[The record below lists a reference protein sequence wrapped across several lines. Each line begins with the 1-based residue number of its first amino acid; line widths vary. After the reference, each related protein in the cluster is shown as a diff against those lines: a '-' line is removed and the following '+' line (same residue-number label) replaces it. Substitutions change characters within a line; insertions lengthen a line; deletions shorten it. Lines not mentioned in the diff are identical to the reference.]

1 VRAIGIRSLRFAICV
16 LLVLGP
22 VGPACGAKGDSPLR
36 KPSLYR
42 LVFGPLEP
50 WSLDRPPRPFAE
62 LCFEDRTI
70 LGHLTETD
78 ARQLLEKVG
87 DRELALWRV
96 GARAAATLRFRG
108 LAKLRRWTPDA
119 ALRLSFFGGP
129 LRIHFWD
136 GKQGLALYCY
146 PGPPH
151 WAAYRTTCYPG
162 KQPAAQ
168 PPPGQPPPMLL
179 LATDDYRAARLG
191 GNTCEVRCQDGV
203 VVLTKGDVRL
213 LTAPLGGQPAAV
225 YLESPG
231 PQGVMLGDLAMCRSG
246 PAPDDPLPQ
255 HPLVLGQQPPAAL
268 AWQEELS
275 QGTRFARLADG
286 SVELSAQ
293 PAAGP
298 AWVTLPMPRPGL
310 YEVALEL
317 QSASPGSG
325 LFLSDGQR
333 PPFQGIEFVQYPK
346 STWTVL
352 LPSGYGKKP
361 AAAAGP
367 DHEQRAVPYAG
378 GRQWLRLVSTPKV
391 WKCWTSGDGVHWG
404 QAPLP
409 LRGGQAAR
417 FVGLYVDASPKRPPP
432 DSNAGAAI
440 RVRAVQVRQLDGITT
455 LAPEDLQK
463 AAFARLAETGTK
475 ANGTE
480 VSAWRAWAEAGRPTG
495 AEPAAWRI
503 ACAAAGLAAGG
514 AWSPE
519 VARAALEDL
528 LAEGLRRAGS
538 LEARL
543 ALLQD
548 VALLAGPDGT
558 DERYLACWEQLLRS
572 LLADGSQADFD
583 LARRSFMVASLGP
596 GPKKAPAWQVGDVP
610 VPWQIARDRLLL
622 LVARQQW
629 DELYRWC
636 GQLVYWHRGPDR
648 RVVWLPEQAPL
659 GNLVEWVVEE
669 LGAARSSQDGRK
681 TVAPEMN
688 WQRSLALPVN
698 REALNFLSELQAAAA
713 DRLFPDVAHG
723 LAAAS
728 LPSGGGLV
736 PDMEDAVLYASFPTA
751 VQLLVD
757 RYPQIRQ
764 AISDSTTAAD
774 RLRVAETM
782 AQGDPSAVERLT
794 VQYCGTPV
802 AASAYA
808 WLGDRALS
816 GGTFVRAWADYR
828 RAEAAALPAERPVLA
843 ARIRL
848 ASALLGR
855 DEGQPVHLPV
865 QLGGQEITPE
875 QFEQWVREILGR
887 DRPAEPSP
895 ARPQEQP
902 PGKRGPGT
910 LRVPFV
916 RSRAPSEAWSRAV
929 PANGDRVPP
938 GCLFPLEPERRASF
952 DGDLG
957 QAGPPDPATPG
968 ALPLSAAGDWPARQ
982 LATVAAGDL
991 LLASN
996 RFQLAAFALPDGQRR
1011 WVYGLG
1017 KEQGPMHG
1025 WPLVPMRPAVAGQR
1039 VYARLLPK
1047 SGHPQIA
1054 CLDLASGQRLWQR
1067 DCPGDIISDPLLLGP
1082 RLLVLAVE
1090 SLAGQ
1095 PAAPLWWV
1103 EMDRDSGDVLAR
1115 KLLLEL
1121 RSPWAAHQTCQATV
1135 VGQRVVVT
1143 VGGLV
1148 FSFDPDQQICW
1159 LRSNLCPPP
1168 PLDPSPGTLYPEPPL
1183 AANGR
1188 LYVTQSGLLSVEC
1201 LDAETGQLHWR
1212 RCLLGLGRILGLVD
1226 GRLLVRAGES
1236 LMALR
1241 AETGDVLWRH
1251 EVPALLEG
1259 IVQPDAE
1266 LLLCGGRQQL
1276 EGGTFCPVLD
1286 WLDLN
1291 TGRTLAR
1298 SPLTGLPSKS
1308 PALGPMLAAGNRLWC
1323 FTGVYRKDNSLEP
1336 QRDLLELVPKG
1347 PAEPP

>member
-1 VRAIGIRSLRFAICV
+1 
-16 LLVLGP
+16 
-22 VGPACGAKGDSPLR
+22 
-36 KPSLYR
+36 
-42 LVFGPLEP
+42 
-50 WSLDRPPRPFAE
+50 
-62 LCFEDRTI
+62 
-70 LGHLTETD
+70 
-78 ARQLLEKVG
+78 
-87 DRELALWRV
+87 
-96 GARAAATLRFRG
+96 
-108 LAKLRRWTPDA
+108 
-119 ALRLSFFGGP
+119 
-129 LRIHFWD
+129 
-136 GKQGLALYCY
+136 
-146 PGPPH
+146 
-151 WAAYRTTCYPG
+151 
-162 KQPAAQ
+162 
-168 PPPGQPPPMLL
+168 
-179 LATDDYRAARLG
+179 
-191 GNTCEVRCQDGV
+191 
-203 VVLTKGDVRL
+203 
-213 LTAPLGGQPAAV
+213 
-225 YLESPG
+225 
-231 PQGVMLGDLAMCRSG
+231 
-246 PAPDDPLPQ
+246 
-255 HPLVLGQQPPAAL
+255 
-268 AWQEELS
+268 
-275 QGTRFARLADG
+275 
-286 SVELSAQ
+286 
-293 PAAGP
+293 
-298 AWVTLPMPRPGL
+298 
-310 YEVALEL
+310 
-317 QSASPGSG
+317 
-325 LFLSDGQR
+325 
-333 PPFQGIEFVQYPK
+333 
-346 STWTVL
+346 
-352 LPSGYGKKP
+352 
-361 AAAAGP
+361 
-367 DHEQRAVPYAG
+367 
-378 GRQWLRLVSTPKV
+378 
-391 WKCWTSGDGVHWG
+391 
-404 QAPLP
+404 
-409 LRGGQAAR
+409 
-417 FVGLYVDASPKRPPP
+417 
-432 DSNAGAAI
+432 
-440 RVRAVQVRQLDGITT
+440 
-455 LAPEDLQK
+455 
-463 AAFARLAETGTK
+463 
-475 ANGTE
+475 
-480 VSAWRAWAEAGRPTG
+480 
-495 AEPAAWRI
+495 
-503 ACAAAGLAAGG
+503 
-514 AWSPE
+514 
-519 VARAALEDL
+519 
-528 LAEGLRRAGS
+528 
-538 LEARL
+538 
-543 ALLQD
+543 
-548 VALLAGPDGT
+548 
-558 DERYLACWEQLLRS
+558 
-572 LLADGSQADFD
+572 
-583 LARRSFMVASLGP
+583 
-596 GPKKAPAWQVGDVP
+596 
-610 VPWQIARDRLLL
+610 
-622 LVARQQW
+622 
-629 DELYRWC
+629 
-636 GQLVYWHRGPDR
+636 
-648 RVVWLPEQAPL
+648 
-659 GNLVEWVVEE
+659 
-669 LGAARSSQDGRK
+669 
-681 TVAPEMN
+681 MN

-887 DRPAEPSP
+887 DRPAGLSP

-902 PGKRGPGT
+902 PGKGGQS
-910 LRVPFV
+910 PFV
-916 RSRAPSEAWSRAV
+916 PSTLRAV
-929 PANGDRVPP
+929 PANGDCP
-938 GCLFPLEPERRASF
+938 LFPLAPERRASF

-968 ALPLSAAGDWPARQ
+968 ALPLSAVGDWPARQ

-1017 KEQGPMHG
+1017 KEQGPRHG

-1168 PLDPSPGTLYPEPPL
+1168 PLDPSPGTPYPEPPL

-1212 RCLLGLGRILGLVD
+1212 RCLLELGRILGLVD
-1226 GRLLVRAGES
+1226 GRLLVHAGES

-1259 IVQPDAE
+1259 IVQPNAE
-1266 LLLCGGRQQL
+1266 LLLCGGRQRL
-1276 EGGTFCPVLD
+1276 EGGNFCPVLD
-1286 WLDLN
+1286 WLDLK

-1298 SPLTGLPSKS
+1298 SPLTDLPSKS
-1308 PALGPMLAAGNRLWC
+1308 PALGPMLAAGDRLWC
-1323 FTGVYRKDNSLEP
+1323 FAGVYRKDNSLEP
-1336 QRDLLELVPKG
+1336 QRDLVELVPKG
-1347 PAEPP
+1347 PAERP

>member
-1 VRAIGIRSLRFAICV
+1 MRATGIYNLRFAICILV
-16 LLVLGP
+16 VLGP
-22 VGPACGAKGDSPLR
+22 ACEAKAAPPPR
-36 KPSLYR
+36 KPSFHR

-50 WSLDRPPRPFAE
+50 WSLDRPPRPFAD
-62 LCFEDRTI
+62 LCFEDRSGP
-70 LGHLTETD
+70 GHLTESE
-78 ARQLLEKVG
+78 ARQWLEKVEG
-87 DRELALWRV
+87 RDLAFERIGQRTW
-96 GARAAATLRFRG
+96 ATLRFRG
-108 LAKLRRWTPDA
+108 LAKLRRWLPDA
-119 ALRLSFFGGP
+119 ALRLSFIGGP
-129 LRIHFWD
+129 LQIHFWD
-136 GKQGLALYCY
+136 GSRGLALYCY
-146 PGPPH
+146 PWPQH
-151 WAAYRTTCYPG
+151 WAAYRTTWQPG

-168 PPPGQPPPMLL
+168 SPPGQPPPMLL
-179 LATDDYRAARLG
+179 LATDDHRAERLG
-191 GNTCEVRCQDGV
+191 GNTYEVRCQDGA
-203 VVLTKGDVRL
+203 VVLTRGDVRL
-213 LTAPLGGQPAAV
+213 LTAPLGGQPAGV

-231 PQGVMLGDLAMCRSG
+231 PQGVTLGDLAMCRSG
-246 PAPDDPLPQ
+246 PVPDDPPPE

-268 AWQEELS
+268 AWQEALA
-275 QGTRFARLADG
+275 QGTRFTRLADG
-286 SVELSAQ
+286 GVELSAR
-293 PAAGP
+293 AGAGP

-310 YEVALEL
+310 YEVALEI

-325 LFLSDGQR
+325 VFLSDGQQ
-333 PPFQGIEFVQYPK
+333 PPFQGIEFVRHPNNA
-346 STWTVL
+346 WTVL
-352 LPSGYGKKP
+352 VPSRYGKQP
-361 AAAAGP
+361 AVAAAP
-367 DHEQRAVPYAG
+367 NHEQRIVPYAG
-378 GRQWLRLVSTPKV
+378 GRQWLRLVSTPGV
-391 WKCWTSGDGVHWG
+391 WKCWTSGDGIHWG
-404 QAPLP
+404 QALP
-409 LRGGQAAR
+409 PSRDGQSWR
-417 FVGLYVDASPKRPPP
+417 SLGLYVDSSGKRAAS
-432 DSNAGAAI
+432 AGNSAAAI
-440 RVRAVQVRQLDGITT
+440 QVRTVQVRQLDG
-455 LAPEDLQK
+455 LSPSAPAVAVRED
-463 AAFARLAETGTK
+463 FGRLAD
-475 ANGTE
+475 
-480 VSAWRAWAEAGRPTG
+480 R
-495 AEPAAWRI
+495 
-503 ACAAAGLAAGG
+503 
-514 AWSPE
+514 
-519 VARAALEDL
+519 
-528 LAEGLRRAGS
+528 LRQAGS

-548 VALLAGPDGT
+548 VALLSGPDDR
-558 DERYLACWEQLLRS
+558 DERCLACWEQLLRS
-572 LLADGSQADFD
+572 LSSNGSEADFD
-583 LARRSFMVASLGP
+583 RARRSFLLSSLGP
-596 GPKKAPAWQVGDVP
+596 EPKKAPALPVADVP

-636 GQLVYWHRGPDR
+636 GQLIYWHRAQDR
-648 RVVWLPEQAPL
+648 RVTWLPEQAPL
-659 GNLVEWVVEE
+659 SDLLGWIVEE
-669 LGAARSSQDGRK
+669 LGAAHGGPDGSK

-698 REALNFLSELQAAAA
+698 RDALNFLSELQAAAA
-713 DRLFPDVAHG
+713 DRLFQDVAHG

-728 LPSGGGLV
+728 LPAGGGLV
-736 PDMEDAVLYASFPTA
+736 PDTEDTVLYASFPTA

-764 AISDSTTAAD
+764 AISESTTAAD

-782 AQGDPSAVERLT
+782 TQGDPSAVERLT

-802 AASAYA
+802 AAAAYA

-816 GGTFVRAWADYR
+816 GGAFARAWADYR

-855 DEGQPVHLPV
+855 DEGQPVRLPV

-887 DRPAEPSP
+887 DRPAGPSQ

-902 PGKRGPGT
+902 
-910 LRVPFV
+910 LRL
-916 RSRAPSEAWSRAV
+916 SPS
-929 PANGDRVPP
+929 G
-938 GCLFPLEPERRASF
+938 LEPARRASF

-968 ALPLSAAGDWPARQ
+968 ARPLPAAGDWPARQ

-1017 KEQGPMHG
+1017 KEQGPRHG
-1025 WPLVPMRPAVAGQR
+1025 WPLVPMRPAVASQR

-1095 PAAPLWWV
+1095 TAAPLWWV
-1103 EMDRDSGDVLAR
+1103 ELDRDSGDVLAR

-1121 RSPWAAHQTCQATV
+1121 RSPWAAQQTCQATV
-1135 VGQRVVVT
+1135 VGQRVVVA

-1168 PLDPSPGTLYPEPPL
+1168 PLDPSPGTLSPEPPL

-1201 LDAETGQLHWR
+1201 LDAETGQFHWR

-1236 LMALR
+1236 LVALR

-1259 IVQPDAE
+1259 IVQPSAE
-1266 LLLCGGRQQL
+1266 LLLCGGRQRL
-1276 EGGTFCPVLD
+1276 EGGNFCPVLD
-1286 WLDLN
+1286 WLDLK
-1291 TGRTLAR
+1291 TGRTVAR
-1298 SPLTGLPSKS
+1298 SPLTDLPSQS

-1323 FTGVYRKDNSLEP
+1323 FAGVYSKDNSLEP